1 MSDLAPAAAPRKEWT
16 SDLWRLGVILALA
29 LATRAWV
36 LTHTEVTS
44 RDSIGFIRYAL
55 ALEEPSYETAAVLKF
70 EPQPPGYAFA
80 LLAVSR
86 PVRAVMGGTTAD
98 AMVRSAQLTSVLAS
112 LLLVVPM
119 YFLGKLL
126 FDRQTAFVATL
137 LFQVLPV
144 CTAVTSDGLS
154 DGLFLLMMVT
164 SVWFAAL
171 GLRRG
176 CAGWFAAAGAAGG
189 LAYLVRPEGLVVVLG
204 AGLVM
209 AGLKCRGVW
218 AWRPGL
224 LRAGALMAGLVA
236 VGSPYALT
244 IGKLTNKPTG
254 INLLGFL
261 SGGKLEPTWTEDIES
276 TAAPA
281 AVNVPLAAW
290 WRPEYGNR
298 KVWAIKA
305 IGSETAKTSF
315 YVLPLFAAMGISL
328 LRRQIRDDAA
338 TALLLVVA
346 ACHLLLLWA
355 IAGGAGYVAER
366 HTLLLVFVGC
376 YFAAVSFPEVG
387 RFLARTPLGKL
398 RGEACWTAALAAAI
412 VIACLAAGL
421 KPLHANRA
429 GHKQTGRWLAA
440 RIGPHDHILDPF
452 AWAEFYAGRVQ
463 KPDLSQHLVYN
474 VYVITEDP
482 KAAPHPRLHQMRA
495 AKELIDQSE
504 CVYSWPE
511 NSAKPKVFVYKFV
524 TSVPHNEP

>member
-1 MSDLAPAAAPRKEWT
+1 MNDLAPAAAPRREWT
-16 SDLWRLGVILALA
+16 SDLWRLGVILALT
-29 LATRAWV
+29 LATRTWV

-55 ALEEPSYETAAVLKF
+55 ALEEAPHGTAAVLR
-70 EPQPPGYAFA
+70 EQPQPPGYPYA
-80 LLAVSR
+80 LLTVSG
-86 PVRAVMGGTTAD
+86 PVRAAMGGTTAE

-112 LLLVVPM
+112 LLLIVPM

-144 CTAVTSDGLS
+144 CTAITSDGLS

-164 SVWFAAL
+164 SLWFAAL

-176 CAGWFAAAGAAGG
+176 GAGWFAAAGAAGG

-209 AGLKCRGVW
+209 AGLKARGVW
-218 AWRPGL
+218 AWRPAL
-224 LRAGALMAGLVA
+224 ARAGALLAALAVTMAPYVA
-236 VGSPYALT
+236 T

-254 INLLGFL
+254 INFIGFL
-261 SGGKLEPTWTEDIES
+261 SGGELKPTWTEDLGS
-276 TAAPA
+276 GKGPA
-281 AVNVPLAAW
+281 AVDVPVAAW
-290 WRPEYGNR
+290 WLPEYGNR

-328 LRRQIRDDAA
+328 LRRQVREDAA

-376 YFAAVSFPEVG
+376 YFAAASFPEVG
-387 RFLARTPLGKL
+387 RLIARTPLRKL
-398 RGEACWTAALAAAI
+398 GGEAFWAAALAALF
-412 VIACLAAGL
+412 VGVCVPAGM
-421 KPLHANRA
+421 KTLHANRA
-429 GHKQTGRWLAA
+429 GHRAVGQWLAA
-440 RIGPHDHILDPF
+440 RLGPDDCVIDPF
-452 AWAEFYAGRVQ
+452 VWSEFYAGYVRT
-463 KPDLSQHLVYN
+463 PEPAGHAYAN
-474 VYVITEDP
+474 AYVITEDP
-482 KAAPHPRLHQMRA
+482 VAAPHPRLHQMRF
-495 AKELIDQSE
+495 AKSLIDQSE
-504 CVYSWPE
+504 CVYVWPE
-511 NSAKPKVFVYKFV
+511 NSVKPKVYVYKYV
-524 TSVPHNEP
+524 IPKP